1 MEDNL
6 IKQYDEI
13 DNIHRT
19 LEKLISEITLP
30 ELKFYKEDLQE
41 IMFTAQDDLEELN
54 EEICVEQDDDV
65 FGLIKEECYY
75 DDKFLEESEEI

>member
-41 IMFTAQDDLEELN
+41 IMFTAQDDLEKTEEEL
-54 EEICVEQDDDV
+54 C
-65 FGLIKEECYY
+65 KEELLNIEELEKFENTNFY
-75 DDKFLEESEEI
+75 DM